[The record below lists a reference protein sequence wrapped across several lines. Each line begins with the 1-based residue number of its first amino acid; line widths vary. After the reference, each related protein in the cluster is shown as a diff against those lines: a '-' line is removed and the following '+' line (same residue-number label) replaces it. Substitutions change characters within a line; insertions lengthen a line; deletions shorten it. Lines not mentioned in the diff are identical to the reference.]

1 MVFDKQESEYENF
14 KNDEEFSSQK
24 WESDLDNFLEI
35 VEFGDIWKKYECL
48 TDDIDFDFEH
58 N

>member
-1 MVFDKQESEYENF
+1 MVFDRQESEYENF
-14 KNDEEFSSQK
+14 KTDEEFLSQK
-24 WESDLDNFLEI
+24 WESDLDSFLDR

-48 TDDIDFDFEH
+48 TDDIDFDLEQ